1 MILRFWR
8 WLAVPGALTF
18 SSGLAQSTQP
28 KPDTLSITRFETKV
42 QWWDSLCTRQA
53 YSTFDQNTYSALKGV
68 TTFRGG
74 PYRNTAS
81 WGFLNKRPD
90 SLVIQW
96 EFSTKADREWGG
108 GAGWTGQPNV
118 VQWPDSVRQV
128 MKIAAN
134 LKTDS
139 AFTEVIQPSLDGNI
153 YFLNLATGK
162 PSRPPV
168 NIKNP
173 IKGSPAIDPRGY
185 PLLYCG
191 QGINRSGE
199 FGFRIFSLIDGRKL
213 YTLNGRDPFAHRTWG
228 AFDGAPLLDAV
239 NDRLVV
245 AGENGV
251 LYTADLHTQYEP
263 DSGFIRVQPRVN
275 RYRYQKPGG
284 TRQGVENSVAAFA
297 NLLYFADNDG
307 NIQAVDIATLQPVWF
322 HHNHDDTDAT
332 AVLDVP
338 DSIPYLYTG
347 SEVDLQGNK
356 GFTFLKKINGVTGT
370 TVWEKK
376 YPCFSI
382 RGAHPV
388 NGGMLST
395 PVLGKFLAKNLL
407 VASLSRYGSVEKG
420 LLVALDKETGGE
432 RWKLELA
439 HYAWS
444 SPLDMYDRE
453 GNLYIFLADSRGHV
467 MLIDGATGTVMFQK
481 KIADLFEAS
490 PVAFNNRIVIASR
503 PRKIFCLEVR

>member
-1 MILRFWR
+1 MILRSWR
-8 WLAVPGALTF
+8 VIKVLALFTYSPAFAQQVAL
-18 SSGLAQSTQP
+18 P
-28 KPDTLSITRFETKV
+28 PDTLSVKRFVTDV
-42 QWWDSLCTRQA
+42 LWSDSLCIRQS
-53 YSTFDQNTYSALKGV
+53 YSSFDQTRYTALNGV

-81 WGFLNKRPD
+81 WGFLEKRPD
-90 SLVIQW
+90 SLVIKW
-96 EFSTKADREWGG
+96 EFSTGADREWGG

-118 VQWPDSVRQV
+118 VQWPDSLRQV
-128 MKIAAN
+128 MKLPEAVKN
-134 LKTDS
+134 DS
-139 AFTEVIQPSLDGNI
+139 SFTEVIQPSLDGKI
-153 YFLNLATGK
+153 YFLDLATGRA
-162 PSRPPV
+162 SRPPI
-168 NIKNP
+168 NIQNP
-173 IKGSPAIDPRGY
+173 IKGSPAVDPRGY

-199 FGFRIFSLIDGRKL
+199 FGFRVFSLLDGKKL

-228 AFDGAPLLDAV
+228 AFDGAPLIDAA

-251 LYTADLHTQYEP
+251 LYSADLHTQYNS
-263 DSGFIRVQPRVN
+263 DSARITVRPQVN
-275 RYRYQKPGG
+275 RYRYRKPEG
-284 TRQGVENSVAAFA
+284 TRQGIENSVAAFS

-307 NIQAVDIATLQPVWF
+307 NLQAVDVATLQPVWF

-332 AVLDVP
+332 LVLDIP

-356 GFTFLKKINGVTGT
+356 GFTYLKKINGLNGT
-370 TVWEKK
+370 TVWARK

-395 PVLGKFLAKNLL
+395 PVSGKQAARHLL
-407 VASLSRYGSVEKG
+407 VASISRYGSIDKG
-420 LLVALDKETGGE
+420 LLVAINKETGE
-432 RWKLELA
+432 ECWKRELD

-444 SPLDMYDRE
+444 SPLDIYDRE
-453 GNLYIFLADSRGHV
+453 GNMYIFLADSRGHV
-467 MLIDGATGTVMFQK
+467 MLIDGATGDLMFQK

-490 PVAFNNRIVIASR
+490 PVAFNNQIIIASR
-503 PRKIFCLEVR
+503 PRKVFCLEVR